1 MPAESNKELLLK
13 YAGFAAQLTAAL
25 GVAVYAGYWVDK
37 KTAIKFPLC
46 IWLLPLLVII
56 AMIVKAIKDTSEN
69 K

>member
-1 MPAESNKELLLK
+1 MLK

-25 GVAVYAGYWVDK
+25 LAAVYAGYWVDK
-37 KTAIKFPLC
+37 KTTLKFPLL